1 MIELLPAVLAV
12 ALVLALVGL
21 VIALRF
27 RNDGAL
33 SARLDELIRDN
44 ERLERELRAA
54 VDGASGQLRLETGA
68 RLTELQSGLMQQMT
82 GQAGLQGQQLLGF
95 GQQVA
100 KLAEAAEASAR
111 ANREEGTQQLKNSRP
126 RCSISQT

>member
-1 MIELLPAVLAV
+1 MIEYLPAVLAV

-68 RLTELQSGLMQQMT
+68 RMTELQNGLMQQMT

-100 KLAEAAEASAR
+100 KLAEAA
-111 ANREEGTQQLKNSRP
+111 
-126 RCSISQT
+126 